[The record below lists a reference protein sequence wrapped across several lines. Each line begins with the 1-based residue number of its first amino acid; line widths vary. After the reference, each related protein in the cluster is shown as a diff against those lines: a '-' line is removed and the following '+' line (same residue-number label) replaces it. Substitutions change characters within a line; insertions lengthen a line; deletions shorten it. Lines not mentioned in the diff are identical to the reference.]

1 MSVSVDSGEFKL
13 MRDVNVDHQPSRA
26 KVYSEWIK
34 AFQYQV
40 PKAINHL
47 ADVIEDV
54 FTYELWKDYYLDTPD
69 QFFER
74 IGIYGLDL
82 ENPSRLISDLRD
94 KKSGKREEI
103 QARIKRVQEA
113 RKNGDGFQ
121 AICDREGISLGTAHS
136 DAHSDAFSE
145 NSVYTKK
152 TEKEPRRK
160 KQFNITQYTKPT
172 TAAQKIR
179 ATFGDEFAIEMM
191 RAMQLELD
199 QEVTR

>member
-121 AICDREGISLGTAHS
+121 VICDREGISLGTAHS

-145 NSVYTKK
+145 NSWIPQK
-152 TEKEPRRK
+152 TEKEPRKRT
-160 KQFNITQYTKPT
+160 QFVIRTSTNPT
-172 TAAQKIR
+172 TAAKKIR
-179 ATFGDEFAIEMM
+179 ATFGDEFAH
-191 RAMQLELD
+191 QLAEALTH
-199 QEVTR
+199 EI